1 VSGRAW
7 FLLLVAALLV
17 GVAGFAWTRFEGSPP
32 EIRAPGEVL
41 VGAEG
46 GSVDLEVVDPDSG
59 LRSVTAV
66 LSHPGGELTL
76 AAQELPGTLLGGGQR
91 RDEPLHLELAIDPGK
106 LPRGVEQAFLR
117 VTARDWSWRGGLGGN
132 EARLDLPVTIDRKP
146 PRISVATGL
155 TYVRRGGAGVVVY
168 TLGEPVK
175 RDGVE
180 VGDTFFRGYP
190 LGERRVAFYAVPT
203 DAPKNPSLRVVAED
217 QAGNVGRA
225 RWPVVV
231 NERELPHADVRLP
244 ASFLDTVV
252 PRLAAAEGI
261 DASDATAAFQRINT
275 EVRAAN
281 EARIRSELADS
292 APERLWEGAFEQLAN
307 SQVTSRFAEQ
317 RRYFVGGK
325 PVSEATHFGYDLAS
339 TKAAPVTAA
348 AAGRVVYA
356 DELGIYGNC
365 VLVDHGLGVG
375 SLYGHLSRVDVEPG
389 QEVARGQT
397 LGLSGATGLAGGDHL
412 HFAILVGGVYV
423 DPLEW
428 WDPSWVRANVDAR
441 LAPSAP

>member
-7 FLLLVAALLV
+7 FLLLVAALVV
-17 GVAGFAWTRFEGSPP
+17 GAAGFAWTRFEDSAP
-32 EIRAPGEVL
+32 EIRAPDAIV

-46 GSVDLEVVDPDSG
+46 GSVSLEVVDPDSG
-59 LRSVTAV
+59 VRSLTAV
-66 LSHPGGELTL
+66 LAHPGGELTL
-76 AAQELPGTLLGGGQR
+76 AAEELPGTLLGGGEC
-91 RDEPLHLELAIDPGK
+91 RDEPLRLELAIDPGQ

-117 VTARDWSWRGGLGGN
+117 VTARDWSWRGGLAGN
-132 EARLDLPVTIDRKP
+132 ETRLDLPVTIDRKP

-155 TYVRRGGAGVVVY
+155 TYVRRGGSGVVVY
-168 TLGEPVK
+168 ALGEPVE

-180 VGDTFFRGYP
+180 VGDTFFPGYP

-203 DAPKNPSLRVVAED
+203 DAPRDPPIRVVAED
-217 QAGNVGRA
+217 AAGNVGRA

-244 ASFLDTVV
+244 ASFLDSVV

-275 EVRAAN
+275 EVRAEN
-281 EARIRSELADS
+281 EARIRNALKDS
-292 APERLWEGAFEQLAN
+292 AAERLWQGAFEQLPN
-307 SQVTSRFAEQ
+307 SQVTSRFAEK

-339 TKAAPVTAA
+339 TQAAPVTAA
-348 AAGRVVYA
+348 NAGRVVFA
-356 DELGIYGNC
+356 GELGIYGNC
-365 VLVDHGLGVG
+365 VLLDHGLGVG

-389 QEVARGQT
+389 QEVARGET

-428 WDPSWVRANVDAR
+428 WDPSWVQANVEAR
-441 LAPSAP
+441 LAASGP